1 MAWHWKPRIATHDS
15 VLFLPRLLSTH
26 ACVLQPL
33 PQNFSARN
41 LGALKGPGIG
51 YLKKTPQ
58 CSSVPG
64 RFPFNKNFGLKFRK
78 FHVPYGTVHSGF
90 TDLFQATACLLIVPS
105 ASRIQKSGTG
115 DNNFVKWKGLSGRTD
130 WNEWTGQSE
139 PPSKV
144 VPNISVGP
152 HRNGSFHL
160 ISYQNL
166 RIFGLN
172 GKRPRKIGCNK
183 FMMYEMWHQRSCVT
197 VEVERSYWPRDL
209 MPTRTYD
216 LS

>member
-1 MAWHWKPRIATHDS
+1 MCTTTSSPVLFCKKPRGTKRPWYR
-15 VLFLPRLLSTH
+15 LFEKDTPVLLS
-26 ACVLQPL
+26 A
-33 PQNFSARN
+33 
-41 LGALKGPGIG
+41 GALSIQQKFWFEISKIPRALWNG
-51 YLKKTPQ
+51 
-58 CSSVPG
+58 SF
-64 RFPFNKNFGLKFRK
+64 RFHRP
-78 FHVPYGTVHSGF
+78 
-90 TDLFQATACLLIVPS
+90 VPS
-105 ASRIQKSGTG
+105 HRVFAYCSLCKQDTKERYWGQQFCQMEGT
-115 DNNFVKWKGLSGRTD
+115 FGRTD

-152 HRNGSFHL
+152 HRNSSFHL
-160 ISYQNL
+160 ISNQNL

-197 VEVERSYWPRDL
+197 VEVERSHWPRDL
-209 MPTRTYD
+209 TPTRTYD

>member
-1 MAWHWKPRIATHDS
+1 MTLKTSYCYSRFS
-15 VLFLPRLLSTH
+15 VIFTPTPKHS
-26 ACVLQPL
+26 CVLQPL
-33 PQNFSARN
+33 PQYFSARN
-41 LGALKGPGIG
+41 LGALKGPGIDD
-51 YLKKTPQ
+51 LKKTPQ

-78 FHVPYGTVHSGF
+78 FHVPNGTVHSGF
-90 TDLFQATACLLIVPS
+90 TDPLQRNRVFAYC
-105 ASRIQKSGTG
+105 SRCKQDTNLERYWGQQFCQMERT
-115 DNNFVKWKGLSGRTD
+115 FGRTD

-144 VPNISVGP
+144 VPNIPVGL

-160 ISYQNL
+160 ISNQNL

-197 VEVERSYWPRDL
+197 VEIERSHWPRDL
-209 MPTRTYD
+209 TPTRTYD

>member
-1 MAWHWKPRIATHDS
+1 MCTTTSSPVLFCKKPRGT
-15 VLFLPRLLSTH
+15 
-26 ACVLQPL
+26 
-33 PQNFSARN
+33 
-41 LGALKGPGIG
+41 KGPGIG

-90 TDLFQATACLLIVPS
+90 TDPFQATACLLIVPS

-115 DNNFVKWKGLSGRTD
+115 ENNFVKWKTNGKDFRSDRLKWVDWSKWTTFKGGPKYSGRTAPK
-130 WNEWTGQSE
+130 WL
-139 PPSKV
+139 
-144 VPNISVGP
+144 VPLI
-152 HRNGSFHL
+152 L
-160 ISYQNL
+160 ISNQNL

-197 VEVERSYWPRDL
+197 VEVERSHWPRDL
-209 MPTRTYD
+209 TPTRTYD